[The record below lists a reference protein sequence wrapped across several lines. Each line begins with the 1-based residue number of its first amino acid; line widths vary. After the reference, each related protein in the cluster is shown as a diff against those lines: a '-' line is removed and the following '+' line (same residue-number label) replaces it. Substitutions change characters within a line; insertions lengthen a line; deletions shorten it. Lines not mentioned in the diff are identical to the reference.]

1 MKDNNKIL
9 TIGAIISVILLVL
22 AMAFCTYKMI
32 FNKLEDNNVNVQ
44 ENNKT
49 ENNNER
55 RKELIDDGY
64 ELVDLNTS
72 LTTRDDVDLILNQ
85 ISEYTYEGENL
96 LYVRE
101 NNNKIIFQEGSEDE
115 ITIGIENN
123 MFYVSFLNK
132 IKYYS
137 NVKNVSKIYIKSL
150 GCEGGFLIFLLTK
163 EGDIYTIL
171 DADNNYDNISKVS
184 EYYTNNNVTQLQ
196 SYLNSFTKLNQ
207 DIKYR
212 NVKEWDIQSTTCEN
226 IYYLIGETENGEE
239 YIIENE
245 DKFDY
250 MTSVGKLFIKND
262 NKIYVDKKYTNLD
275 LKYYMYNYIITND
288 NYLYEVNK
296 FEKVNSKKVKEL
308 YRKTKDEK
316 INYVVIYD
324 DNTTENLEVLLPV

>member
-1 MKDNNKIL
+1 
-9 TIGAIISVILLVL
+9 
-22 AMAFCTYKMI
+22 MI
-32 FNKLEDNNVNVQ
+32 FNVQ

-49 ENNNER
+49 ENNNEKQ
-55 RKELIDDGY
+55 KELIADGY

-115 ITIGIENN
+115 ITLGIENN

-171 DADNNYDNISKVS
+171 DADRCLK
-184 EYYTNNNVTQLQ
+184 
-196 SYLNSFTKLNQ
+196 NSFRNEKFC
-207 DIKYR
+207 DI
-212 NVKEWDIQSTTCEN
+212 
-226 IYYLIGETENGEE
+226 LI
-239 YIIENE
+239 IC
-245 DKFDY
+245 
-250 MTSVGKLFIKND
+250 ND
-262 NKIYVDKKYTNLD
+262 
-275 LKYYMYNYIITND
+275 
-288 NYLYEVNK
+288 
-296 FEKVNSKKVKEL
+296 
-308 YRKTKDEK
+308 
-316 INYVVIYD
+316 
-324 DNTTENLEVLLPV
+324 

>member
-1 MKDNNKIL
+1 
-9 TIGAIISVILLVL
+9 
-22 AMAFCTYKMI
+22 MI
-32 FNKLEDNNVNVQ
+32 FNVQ

-49 ENNNER
+49 ENNNEKQ
-55 RKELIDDGY
+55 KELIADGY

-115 ITIGIENN
+115 ITLGIENN

-171 DADNNYDNISKVS
+171 DADRCLK
-184 EYYTNNNVTQLQ
+184 
-196 SYLNSFTKLNQ
+196 NSFRNEKFY
-207 DIKYR
+207 DI
-212 NVKEWDIQSTTCEN
+212 
-226 IYYLIGETENGEE
+226 LI
-239 YIIENE
+239 IC
-245 DKFDY
+245 
-250 MTSVGKLFIKND
+250 ND
-262 NKIYVDKKYTNLD
+262 
-275 LKYYMYNYIITND
+275 
-288 NYLYEVNK
+288 
-296 FEKVNSKKVKEL
+296 
-308 YRKTKDEK
+308 
-316 INYVVIYD
+316 
-324 DNTTENLEVLLPV
+324 

>member
-1 MKDNNKIL
+1 
-9 TIGAIISVILLVL
+9 
-22 AMAFCTYKMI
+22 MI
-32 FNKLEDNNVNVQ
+32 FNVQ

-49 ENNNER
+49 ENNNEKQ
-55 RKELIDDGY
+55 KELIADGY

-171 DADNNYDNISKVS
+171 DADRCLK
-184 EYYTNNNVTQLQ
+184 
-196 SYLNSFTKLNQ
+196 NSFRNEKFC
-207 DIKYR
+207 DI
-212 NVKEWDIQSTTCEN
+212 
-226 IYYLIGETENGEE
+226 LI
-239 YIIENE
+239 IC
-245 DKFDY
+245 
-250 MTSVGKLFIKND
+250 ND
-262 NKIYVDKKYTNLD
+262 
-275 LKYYMYNYIITND
+275 
-288 NYLYEVNK
+288 
-296 FEKVNSKKVKEL
+296 
-308 YRKTKDEK
+308 
-316 INYVVIYD
+316 
-324 DNTTENLEVLLPV
+324 

>member
-1 MKDNNKIL
+1 MKDNNKLL
-9 TIGAIISVILLVL
+9 TIGAIISVIVLVL
-22 AMAFCTYKMI
+22 VVAFCTYKMI
-32 FNKLEDNNVNVQ
+32 FNNNTNVQ
-44 ENNKT
+44 GNNKT
-49 ENNNER
+49 EYNNEKQ
-55 RKELIDDGY
+55 KELIADGY

-72 LTTRDDVDLILNQ
+72 LTTRDDLDLILEQ
-85 ISEYTYEGENL
+85 IRKFTYDGDNL

-101 NNNKIIFQEGSEDE
+101 NNDKIIFQESMEDE
-115 ITIGIENN
+115 VTIGIENN

-137 NVKNVSKIYIKSL
+137 NVNNVSKIYIKSL

-171 DADNNYDNISKVS
+171 NADNNYDNIYSEIS

-196 SYLNSFTKLNQ
+196 SYLNSFTKINHN
-207 DIKYR
+207 IKYR
-212 NVKEWDIQSTTCEN
+212 NVKEWDTQSTTCDYK
-226 IYYLIGETENGEE
+226 YYLIGETENGEE

-250 MTSVGKLFIKND
+250 MTSVGKLFIKKD

-275 LKYYMYNYIITND
+275 LKYYMYNYIITSD

-296 FEKVNSKKVKEL
+296 FEKVSSKKVKEL
-308 YRKTKDEK
+308 YSKRKTEEQT

-324 DNTTENLEVLLPV
+324 DNTMENLEVLLGV

>member
-1 MKDNNKIL
+1 
-9 TIGAIISVILLVL
+9 
-22 AMAFCTYKMI
+22 MI
-32 FNKLEDNNVNVQ
+32 FNVQ

-49 ENNNER
+49 ENNNEKQ
-55 RKELIDDGY
+55 KELIADGY

-85 ISEYTYEGENL
+85 ISKYTYEGENL

-171 DADNNYDNISKVS
+171 DADRCLK
-184 EYYTNNNVTQLQ
+184 
-196 SYLNSFTKLNQ
+196 NSFRNEKFC
-207 DIKYR
+207 DI
-212 NVKEWDIQSTTCEN
+212 
-226 IYYLIGETENGEE
+226 LI
-239 YIIENE
+239 IC
-245 DKFDY
+245 
-250 MTSVGKLFIKND
+250 ND
-262 NKIYVDKKYTNLD
+262 
-275 LKYYMYNYIITND
+275 
-288 NYLYEVNK
+288 
-296 FEKVNSKKVKEL
+296 
-308 YRKTKDEK
+308 
-316 INYVVIYD
+316 
-324 DNTTENLEVLLPV
+324 